1 MLNVS
6 LSGKFSNIPFDG
18 RKAQSGLGRPSCSQ
32 ASIMLAIPRPQDS
45 IQPLRK
51 RTLAIPGFCGLERGV
66 SMKSST
72 LVPMG
77 KWPGLET
84 STQPKNR
91 GEYHVGF
98 RWRHGDPGKSFAVKA
113 GKEQITLFAVFKRSY
128 EYFTNPRRHY
138 SQVLFYCIRLR
149 MTEDDVL
156 YVE

>member
-1 MLNVS
+1 MSKL
-6 LSGKFSNIPFDG
+6 LSDAED
-18 RKAQSGLGRPSCSQ
+18 RLYLR
-32 ASIMLAIPRPQDS
+32 SISYAIPRPQDS

-51 RTLAIPGFCGLERGV
+51 RTPAITGFCGLERGV

-98 RWRHGDPGKSFAVKA
+98 RWRHGGPGKSFAVKA
-113 GKEQITLFAVFKRSY
+113 GKEQITCR
-128 EYFTNPRRHY
+128 
-138 SQVLFYCIRLR
+138 
-149 MTEDDVL
+149 
-156 YVE
+156 